1 MLHGVQGIYGFA
13 VHASDGDVGQV
24 HDLYFDDQDW
34 SICYLVVNTGNWLF
48 GRQVLLAPKCIE
60 LVRWQ
65 MREIDVSLTR
75 EQVEN
80 SPSIDLAKPVSR
92 QMEAEL
98 HHYYGWVP
106 YWRTGAR
113 ALVAVDAQ
121 ATETSAEGSEHD
133 PHLRSTREVT
143 GYHLQAT
150 DSEIGHVEDFFV
162 EASCW
167 TIHYMLVDTRKWLP
181 GRKVLVGHKC
191 LSGVDWAE
199 SKAYVD
205 LTREQV
211 EQSPEYDPEKP
222 IARSYEIELHD
233 HYGVPGYWLNSPL

>member
-1 MLHGVQGIYGFA
+1 MLHSIRGLYGFT

-34 SICYLVVNTGNWLF
+34 LICYLVVNTGNWLF
-48 GRQVLLAPKCIE
+48 GRQVLLAPVCVD

-80 SPSIDLAKPVSR
+80 SPDVDLAKPVSR
-92 QMEAEL
+92 QMESEL
-98 HHYYGWVP
+98 HHYYGWAP

-113 ALVAVDAQ
+113 GLVAAETQVEQ
-121 ATETSAEGSEHD
+121 APAEEPRDS
-133 PHLRSTREVT
+133 PHLRSTREVS
-143 GYHLQAT
+143 GYHIQAT
-150 DSEIGHVEDFFV
+150 DGEIGHVEDFFIEV
-162 EASCW
+162 SCW
-167 TIHYMLVDTRKWLP
+167 TIRYALVDTQNWLP
-181 GRKVLVGHKC
+181 GRKVLVGQRW

-211 EQSPEYDPEKP
+211 EQSPKYDTEVP
-222 IARSYEIELHD
+222 IPRRYEVELHD
-233 HYGVPGYWLNSPL
+233 HYGLPGYWLNSPF